1 MADDQSSSSSGNSTL
16 DPNSRKSLHQC
27 LGGGSGSGFSSR
39 VVADILLW
47 RWRNACI
54 MILVASSTVWLL
66 FDRMGY
72 SFVSFIS
79 NVLLLLVS
87 ILFFWAKSASLLNRP
102 LPPLPN
108 LQLSE
113 DCAVKASDLARFY
126 INSVLAVARDIT
138 TKKDVKLLLKVVI
151 GLWLLSYIGSLFSF
165 LTFVYIGIIISL
177 SAPVLYEK
185 YQDLI
190 DERLSV
196 THSVVLKRYRDV
208 QGMVLSRVP
217 LSSMKE
223 KKTQ

>member
-1 MADDQSSSSSGNSTL
+1 MADDQSSSSSGNPTL
-16 DPNSRKSLHQC
+16 DPNSRKSVHQC
-27 LGGGSGSGFSSR
+27 LGGGS
-39 VVADILLW
+39 VADILLW
-47 RWRNACI
+47 RSRNVCI

-108 LQLSE
+108 LELSE

-151 GLWLLSYIGSLFSF
+151 GLWLLSYVGSLFSF

-177 SAPVLYEK
+177 SAPVPYEK

-190 DERLSV
+190 DERLSA

-208 QGMVLSRVP
+208 QGMVLSRIP

>member
-1 MADDQSSSSSGNSTL
+1 MADDRSSSSSGSLTP
-16 DPNSRKSLHQC
+16 DPNSRKSVHQC
-27 LGGGSGSGFSSR
+27 LGGRS
-39 VVADILLW
+39 VADILLW
-47 RWRNACI
+47 RRRNVCV
-54 MILVASSTVWLL
+54 MIIVAASAFWSL

-108 LQLSE
+108 LELSE
-113 DCAVKASDLARFY
+113 DCAVKASDLASFY
-126 INSVLAVARDIT
+126 VNSVLVVARDIT

-151 GLWLLSYIGSLFSF
+151 ALWLISYIGSLFSF
-165 LTFVYIGIIISL
+165 LTFVYMGIIVSL

-196 THSVVLKRYRDV
+196 IHCVVLKRYGDV
-208 QGMVLSRVP
+208 HKMVLSRVP
-217 LSSMKE
+217 LSSPKE
-223 KKTQ
+223 KKIQ